1 MKIMKK
7 TRQTI
12 LFWFFLLVGSCVFA
26 QEVGK
31 RDALLWEISGN
42 GLTEPSYLLGTCH
55 IVPYTY
61 TDSIPGYKDAY
72 VSVRQVVIEHDVRP
86 ESLTA
91 LMPRLQAN
99 MMLPSD
105 TTYAMLYSPEE
116 LEELN
121 QFLQS
126 AGMGSVD
133 QIPLRP
139 SIVSFFVSMGAE
151 TMRLQGQEPMDV
163 GVVVHGLADGKEAV
177 FFETQDEA
185 WDAMQYL
192 LFSKG
197 LKEQAKDLLKT
208 VRDIQ
213 KEQNPLAKLVRDYKA
228 QQIEAVFEGQ
238 YMTPQDMER
247 LVYRRNARWMEKIP
261 ALLSA
266 KPTLIAV
273 GAGHLIGEKGL
284 VQELR
289 TRGYK
294 LRALSL

>member
-1 MKIMKK
+1 MKK

-12 LFWFFLLVGSCVFA
+12 FFWLFLLIGYCVSA
-26 QEVGK
+26 QEAGK
-31 RDALLWEISGN
+31 RDAILWEISGN

-55 IVPYTY
+55 IVPYIY
-61 TDSIPGYKDAY
+61 TDSIPGYKEAY
-72 VSVRQVVIEHDVRP
+72 ASVRQVIIEHDVRP

-91 LMPRLQAN
+91 LMPRLQAS

-116 LEELN
+116 LQELN

-139 SIVSFFVSMGAE
+139 AILSFFISLGLE
-151 TMRLQGQEPMDV
+151 SIRLQGQEPMDV

-197 LKEQAKDLLKT
+197 LKEQAQDLLKT
-208 VRDIQ
+208 IRDMQ
-213 KEQNPLAKLVRDYKA
+213 KKQNPLVKLVSDYKA
-228 QQIEAVFEGQ
+228 QQIEGVFEGQ

-247 LVYRRNARWMEKIP
+247 LVYKRNARWMEKIP

-289 TRGYK
+289 THGYK
-294 LRALSL
+294 LRPLSL

>member
-1 MKIMKK
+1 MKK

-12 LFWFFLLVGSCVFA
+12 LFWLFLLIGYCVSA

-31 RDALLWEISGN
+31 RNVILWEISGN

-61 TDSIPGYKDAY
+61 TDSISGYKDAY
-72 VSVRQVVIEHDVRP
+72 ASVRQVVIEHDVRP

-91 LMPRLQAN
+91 LMSRLQAN
-99 MMLPSD
+99 LMLPSD

-116 LEELN
+116 LQELD

-139 SIVSFFVSMGAE
+139 SLLSFFISLGLE
-151 TMRLQGQEPMDV
+151 SMRLQGQEPMDV

-197 LKEQAKDLLKT
+197 LKEQAQDLLKT
-208 VRDIQ
+208 IRDMQ
-213 KEQNPLAKLVRDYKA
+213 KKQNPLVKLVSDYKA
-228 QQIEAVFEGQ
+228 QQIESVFEGQ

-247 LVYRRNARWMEKIP
+247 LVYKRNARWMEKIP

-273 GAGHLIGEKGL
+273 GAGHLIGAKGL

-294 LRALSL
+294 LRPFSL

>member
-1 MKIMKK
+1 
-7 TRQTI
+7 
-12 LFWFFLLVGSCVFA
+12 
-26 QEVGK
+26 
-31 RDALLWEISGN
+31 
-42 GLTEPSYLLGTCH
+42 
-55 IVPYTY
+55 
-61 TDSIPGYKDAY
+61 
-72 VSVRQVVIEHDVRP
+72 
-86 ESLTA
+86 
-91 LMPRLQAN
+91 
-99 MMLPSD
+99 
-105 TTYAMLYSPEE
+105 
-116 LEELN
+116 
-121 QFLQS
+121 
-126 AGMGSVD
+126 
-133 QIPLRP
+133 
-139 SIVSFFVSMGAE
+139 
-151 TMRLQGQEPMDV
+151 
-163 GVVVHGLADGKEAV
+163 
-177 FFETQDEA
+177 
-185 WDAMQYL
+185 MQYL

-208 VRDIQ
+208 IRDIQ

-247 LVYRRNARWMEKIP
+247 LVHRRNARWMEKIP

>member
-1 MKIMKK
+1 MKK

-12 LFWFFLLVGSCVFA
+12 LFWLFLLIGYCVSA

-31 RDALLWEISGN
+31 RNVILWEISGN

-61 TDSIPGYKDAY
+61 TDSISGYKDAY
-72 VSVRQVVIEHDVRP
+72 ASVRQVVIEHDVRP

-91 LMPRLQAN
+91 LMSRLQAN
-99 MMLPSD
+99 LMLPSD

-116 LEELN
+116 LQELD

-139 SIVSFFVSMGAE
+139 SILSFFISLGLE
-151 TMRLQGQEPMDV
+151 SMRLQGQEPMDV

-197 LKEQAKDLLKT
+197 LKEQAQDLLKT
-208 VRDIQ
+208 IRDMQ
-213 KEQNPLAKLVRDYKA
+213 KKQNPLVKLVSDYKA
-228 QQIEAVFEGQ
+228 QQIESVFEGQ

-247 LVYRRNARWMEKIP
+247 LVYKRNARWMEKIP

-273 GAGHLIGEKGL
+273 GAGHLIGAKGL

-294 LRALSL
+294 LRPFSL

>member
-1 MKIMKK
+1 M
-7 TRQTI
+7 
-12 LFWFFLLVGSCVFA
+12 
-26 QEVGK
+26 
-31 RDALLWEISGN
+31 
-42 GLTEPSYLLGTCH
+42 
-55 IVPYTY
+55 PYTY

-151 TMRLQGQEPMDV
+151 TMRLQEQEPMDV
-163 GVVVHGLADGKEAV
+163 GVVVHGLADGKEAA

-208 VRDIQ
+208 IRDIQ

>member
-1 MKIMKK
+1 
-7 TRQTI
+7 
-12 LFWFFLLVGSCVFA
+12 
-26 QEVGK
+26 
-31 RDALLWEISGN
+31 
-42 GLTEPSYLLGTCH
+42 
-55 IVPYTY
+55 
-61 TDSIPGYKDAY
+61 
-72 VSVRQVVIEHDVRP
+72 
-86 ESLTA
+86 
-91 LMPRLQAN
+91 
-99 MMLPSD
+99 
-105 TTYAMLYSPEE
+105 
-116 LEELN
+116 
-121 QFLQS
+121 
-126 AGMGSVD
+126 
-133 QIPLRP
+133 
-139 SIVSFFVSMGAE
+139 
-151 TMRLQGQEPMDV
+151 MRLQGQEPMDV
-163 GVVVHGLADGKEAV
+163 GVVVHGLADGKEAA